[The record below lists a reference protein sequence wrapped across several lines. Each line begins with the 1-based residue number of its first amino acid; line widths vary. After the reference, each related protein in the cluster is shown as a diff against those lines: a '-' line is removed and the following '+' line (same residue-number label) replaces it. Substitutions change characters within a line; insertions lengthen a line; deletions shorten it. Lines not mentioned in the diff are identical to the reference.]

1 MAEDFYQ
8 LLGVPRSAS
17 DDEVKKAYRRLAKK
31 HHPDVNPG
39 NRAAEEKFKQ
49 VGAAFEVLG
58 DPKKR
63 KLYDEFGEDAV
74 KIGFDEKKA
83 EQYRAYRSAAA
94 AGGGGG
100 GGYRSGGIP
109 FDMGGQGVDIG
120 DLFGEL
126 FGRAAGGGG
135 GFDPSDIFGR
145 AAPRRGGPAPGEDLT
160 TRVGLTLSEALL
172 GTERTL
178 SVRKPTACARCRGS
192 GESGATTNC
201 PTCKGSGRAR
211 RRAGGRSTS
220 PRCGGSGEVAR
231 PCEQC
236 SGEGVVEETK
246 QLTVKI
252 PAGVQTGSRVRLAGQ
267 GAAGERGG
275 PPGDLYIETEVGEHP
290 LVRREG
296 DDLHMDLPLTVAEA
310 LLGGE
315 VRVPTFQGDVTV
327 RVPAGSQSGK
337 KMRLRGRG
345 APSLK
350 GAGAGDLYLN
360 LQVRVPEEPDEA
372 ARAAAEALARAYRG
386 DVRAQ
391 LKL

>member
-1 MAEDFYQ
+1 MAEDLYQ

-17 DDEVKKAYRRLAKK
+17 DDEVKKAYRRLARK

-39 NRAAEEKFKQ
+39 NKGAEDKFKKLS
-49 VGAAFEVLG
+49 AAFEVLG

-63 KLYDEFGEDAV
+63 KLYDEFGEDAA

-94 AGGGGG
+94 SPGRS
-100 GGYRSGGIP
+100 GYSRGGIP
-109 FDMGGQGVDIG
+109 YDMGGAGVDIG

-135 GFDPSDIFGR
+135 GAGVGFDPGELFGR
-145 AAPRRGGPAPGEDLT
+145 AGGRRAGPAPGEDLT
-160 TRVGLTLSEALL
+160 ARVGLSFTESLQ

-178 SVRKPTACARCRGS
+178 NVRRPRPDGTE
-192 GESGATTNC
+192 ES
-201 PTCKGSGRAR
+201 
-211 RRAGGRSTS
+211 
-220 PRCGGSGEVAR
+220 
-231 PCEQC
+231 
-236 SGEGVVEETK
+236 K

-252 PAGVQTGSRVRLAGQ
+252 PPGVQTGSKVRLAGQ
-267 GAAGERGG
+267 GGPGERGG
-275 PPGDLYIETEVGEHP
+275 APGDLYIETEVAEHP

-296 DDLHMDLPLTVAEA
+296 DDLHMDLPLTVSEA
-310 LLGGE
+310 LLGAE
-315 VRVPTFQGDVTV
+315 VRVPTFQGEVTV

-345 APSLK
+345 APSLR
-350 GAGAGDLYLN
+350 GGSAGDLYLN
-360 LQVRVPEEPDEA
+360 LQVRVPEEADDA
-372 ARAAAEALARAYRG
+372 ARAAAEALARAYRT